1 MYKPYNK
8 LSKDEI
14 NTLWEG
20 NEHFTGIN
28 KFFKYLEK
36 KIIKFKTEFFYQGT
50 VVKHFVIN
58 VREVD

>member
-1 MYKPYNK
+1 MK
-8 LSKDEI
+8 L

-58 VREVD
+58 VRAVD